1 MNRTSLCGEVL
12 LSELPVHEAVKERID
27 ELRTGVAVVDVV
39 GVLPDVQREK
49 RLLIARERRA
59 GVARVDDGQRA
70 VGILHEPRPAGTE
83 VARSGG
89 RKGLAEGVIG
99 TPDCIDRLKKGA
111 FGHAAALRLEAL
123 PEERVV
129 EDLGRIVEHAARGG
143 ADDFLKGL
151 AFEVRAGDQAVQIV
165 DVGLMMLAPVEFQ
178 GFTTHGGLEGVE
190 RIRKSRQSKHVGIS
204 PEPVGI

>member
-70 VGILHEPRPAGTE
+70 VGHVQPEPKLPA
-83 VARSGG
+83 
-89 RKGLAEGVIG
+89 AEAV
-99 TPDCIDRLKKGA
+99 K
-111 FGHAAALRLEAL
+111 ALRKA
-123 PEERVV
+123 
-129 EDLGRIVEHAARGG
+129 
-143 ADDFLKGL
+143 
-151 AFEVRAGDQAVQIV
+151 
-165 DVGLMMLAPVEFQ
+165 
-178 GFTTHGGLEGVE
+178 
-190 RIRKSRQSKHVGIS
+190 S
-204 PEPVGI
+204 